1 MKRKV
6 SNNEL
11 SVTQTVSHD
20 PAVRLRHNKLKQI
33 IQLDFIS
40 SIRAVTV
47 KFKRKDCMHPHEQE
61 VWFCMFLKA
70 SLKQTGDGLCFNSQ
84 TDRAPC
90 SALSDFRYI
99 KATDNECSAAD

>member
-1 MKRKV
+1 MVHTKHKV

-20 PAVRLRHNKLKQI
+20 PAVRLRHNKQKQI

-47 KFKRKDCMHPHEQE
+47 KFKRTDCMQPHE
-61 VWFCMFLKA
+61 
-70 SLKQTGDGLCFNSQ
+70 LKQTGDGLCFSSQ
-84 TDRAPC
+84 TSRAPC
-90 SALSDFRYI
+90 SA
-99 KATDNECSAAD
+99 AD